1 MVLMA
6 AALLLGSAAAATSA
20 APITRIVAFGD
31 SNVDI
36 GSAFTINPATVPAPN
51 VNGRFSNGPLTMEYV
66 ATDLGVPLTNYG
78 VAGAWSGTD
87 NNFRIVGTTPPDL
100 ANTGVLRQLD
110 TWEASLAGGTADP
123 NALFVYWAG
132 SNDLFEWSGI
142 NLTLQERID
151 GVKANLTT
159 AMQRLDAGGAQ
170 RILVGTRT
178 PRDLLDNA
186 NDQRGQALNAELRT
200 LIPLLDATYGARIEL
215 FDAGGAMQTQLRP
228 AALAQ

>member
-1 MVLMA
+1 MA
-6 AALLLGSAAAATSA
+6 
-20 APITRIVAFGD
+20 
-31 SNVDI
+31 
-36 GSAFTINPATVPAPN
+36 PATFIFR
-51 VNGRFSNGPLTMEYV
+51 GG
-66 ATDLGVPLTNYG
+66 
-78 VAGAWSGTD
+78 AGAMAVSRTRGALT
-87 NNFRIVGTTPPDL
+87 RRRPAKASTSCL
-100 ANTGVLRQLD
+100 LRPERRSRPQLD

-186 NDQRGQALNAELRT
+186 NDQRGQALNAELRA